1 MTVHQ
6 TVARIVV
13 VTESGILQ
21 QMIVYVLSMV
31 ILRLVSV
38 TSTARR
44 AIHRV
49 NHAMDHHLKIA
60 FHAIQILPIYVSI
73 HQQMNVFQ
81 LLRE

>member
-6 TVARIVV
+6 AAARIAV

-21 QMIVYVLSMV
+21 QIIVYVLLMV
-31 ILRLVSV
+31 ILRLVSI

-49 NHAMDHHLKIA
+49 NHAMDHQLKIA
-60 FHAIQILPIYVSI
+60 FHAIKILPIYVSI
-73 HQQMNVFQ
+73 HQQMNVF
-81 LLRE
+81 